1 MATLWMLDDYLV
13 SKLWKIIFE
22 DVKMCFTLWLVEGN
36 LKIGCF
42 DSWIGSDMENQ
53 IEQLGKKYNINPV
66 SLYVGKQEVKLNSL
80 VATQDL
86 VIRLV
91 NSKKWLPYILLLL
104 LLLLFP
110 YFLSSP
116 LFSSPLLSP
125 VLPSPFSPLLFSQ

>member
-1 MATLWMLDDYLV
+1 
-13 SKLWKIIFE
+13 
-22 DVKMCFTLWLVEGN
+22 
-36 LKIGCF
+36 
-42 DSWIGSDMENQ
+42 MENQ

-91 NSKKWLPYILLLL
+91 NSKKRLPYILLLL